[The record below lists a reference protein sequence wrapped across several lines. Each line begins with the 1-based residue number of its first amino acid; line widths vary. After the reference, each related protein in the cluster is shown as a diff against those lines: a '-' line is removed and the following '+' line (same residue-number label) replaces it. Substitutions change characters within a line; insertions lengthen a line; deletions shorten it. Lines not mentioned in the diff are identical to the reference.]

1 MKSEVQEMQN
11 EIQLREDEYG
21 SMDVNPKR
29 ERYSILQN
37 EIETIKN
44 KMAKSSGSKEELMR
58 QLKETKKELKEKK
71 FKDIELRVRTLTI
84 HHKTVEMAVKDL
96 ERYHG
101 ALDSGAFVLFFCC
114 LFVCLFVCLLL
125 FLATGLFG
133 STCAPVLLSNIICF
147 VTLA

>member
-11 EIQLREDEYG
+11 DIQSREDEYG

-37 EIETIKN
+37 DIETIKN

-58 QLKETKKELKEKK
+58 QLKETKKELKDKK
-71 FKDIELRVRTLTI
+71 FKEIELRVRTLTI

-101 ALDSGAFVLFFCC
+101 ALDSGAFC
-114 LFVCLFVCLLL
+114 LILLLL
-125 FLATGLFG
+125 F
-133 STCAPVLLSNIICF
+133 V
-147 VTLA
+147 